1 MEINE
6 TKEITSECCTT
17 LQHSQSSFRKNY
29 NGVLMHTMSEFK
41 KGSGINVIGSSE

>member
-6 TKEITSECCTT
+6 TKPIHVVQPCSINKK
-17 LQHSQSSFRKNY
+17 SSFRKNY
-29 NGVLMHTMSEFK
+29 NGVLMRNVSEFK